1 MSSSNDQQSIVI
13 IGGGVAGMACALWL
27 KNLGYVPVIVERNNH
42 LGGQLRQINR
52 VNRWVLGLPEK
63 TSAELA
69 EIYAAHIDAEAIAVI
84 YQAQIIS
91 IIKQSTGFDLQIEA
105 TGKPQLQSAKAIV
118 IATGVRVLG
127 VESLGAIPGLK
138 SLSDAKLISAFPLSH
153 IDELPGLAGK
163 AVAVIGGGDN
173 AHYTANDLVLAG
185 AKVYLLIRSH
195 QKARATIRK
204 QVENYIKQGSIIEI
218 IGTQVTGFRRD
229 MEKIEIEFRNSNN
242 TDGRIL
248 VDTVFVRLGFAANS
262 EFVDNFVSISGIAR
276 ESGYIA
282 TDSAKLSNIP
292 LVYAIGDVSS
302 RNHQSVVCA
311 ISDGAIAAQ
320 AISERVSP

>member
-1 MSSSNDQQSIVI
+1 
-13 IGGGVAGMACALWL
+13 L
-27 KNLGYVPVIVERNNH
+27 
-42 LGGQLRQINR
+42 
-52 VNRWVLGLPEK
+52 
-63 TSAELA
+63 
-69 EIYAAHIDAEAIAVI
+69 
-84 YQAQIIS
+84 
-91 IIKQSTGFDLQIEA
+91 
-105 TGKPQLQSAKAIV
+105 TGKS
-118 IATGVRVLG
+118 
-127 VESLGAIPGLK
+127 
-138 SLSDAKLISAFPLSH
+138 
-153 IDELPGLAGK
+153 
-163 AVAVIGGGDN
+163 VAVIGGGDN

-204 QVENYIKQGSIIEI
+204 QVETFIKQGSIIEI
-218 IGTQVTGFRRD
+218 IGTQVTGFGRD
-229 MEKIEIEFRNSNN
+229 MEKIGIEFRNSNN

-262 EFVDNFVSISGIAR
+262 EFVDNFSAISDIAR

-302 RNHQSVVCA
+302 HNHQSVVCA

-320 AISERVSP
+320 AISERVNP